1 MSEFLVHFEQQLNGV
16 SLPATV
22 YYMKESPGK
31 LELFS
36 RSIASHEELD
46 LGLSFVRM
54 QNNIPIFT
62 EEQNG
67 N

>member
-36 RSIASHEELD
+36 RAIASHEELE

-62 EEQNG
+62 EAQNG